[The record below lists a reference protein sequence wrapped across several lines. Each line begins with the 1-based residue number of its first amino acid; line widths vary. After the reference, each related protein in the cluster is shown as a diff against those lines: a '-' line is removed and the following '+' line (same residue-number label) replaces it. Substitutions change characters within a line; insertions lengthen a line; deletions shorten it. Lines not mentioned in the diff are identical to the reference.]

1 MIPGNWT
8 ESAAR
13 ALAAVEHDSRV
24 PGPRE
29 LLWALVDQE
38 SRASEILASGGLDAS
53 TLAEC
58 LPRVDEESEPT
69 TPGLDLVLQEAIRLS
84 GLAGRVAEAGTE
96 HLLWGL
102 AQADETIGR
111 VLADHDLQPESLAP
125 MIEAAAGIETAPLE
139 TDEHLD
145 PLPAP
150 DTGTDTF
157 RVMDASANRARE
169 GLRVVEDIARF
180 VLDDSHLTGLLKQL
194 RHDLA
199 TALKPLDGGRFVA
212 ARDTTSDVGTTV
224 TTEQEH
230 QRGSLRDVLEANLG
244 RVQESLRTL
253 EELAKLKTTGPD
265 TPSPASHFE
274 RARYDLYTLHK
285 ALATTLEAKRRLDGH
300 HLYLLAG
307 ESSCQGGIGPAV
319 RGAVAGGVGVVQLRE
334 KTLEDAA
341 LLDLARR
348 VRRWTRDGGSL
359 FVMNDRPDLAVL
371 ADADGVHVGQQEL
384 DVRSVRRIVG
394 PNRLVGVSTHSIQQA
409 RQAVLD
415 GADYLGVGPVFP
427 SQTKSFDS
435 YAGLAFVRAVAQE
448 ITLPWYAIG
457 GISAENLAEVAEAGA
472 TRVAVGAAICAAD
485 DPEATARELCQE
497 LTRDPA

>member
-58 LPRVDEESEPT
+58 LPRVDEEGAST

-224 TTEQEH
+224 TTEQ
-230 QRGSLRDVLEANLG
+230 
-244 RVQESLRTL
+244 
-253 EELAKLKTTGPD
+253 
-265 TPSPASHFE
+265 
-274 RARYDLYTLHK
+274 
-285 ALATTLEAKRRLDGH
+285 
-300 HLYLLAG
+300 
-307 ESSCQGGIGPAV
+307 
-319 RGAVAGGVGVVQLRE
+319 
-334 KTLEDAA
+334 
-341 LLDLARR
+341 
-348 VRRWTRDGGSL
+348 
-359 FVMNDRPDLAVL
+359 
-371 ADADGVHVGQQEL
+371 
-384 DVRSVRRIVG
+384 
-394 PNRLVGVSTHSIQQA
+394 
-409 RQAVLD
+409 
-415 GADYLGVGPVFP
+415 
-427 SQTKSFDS
+427 
-435 YAGLAFVRAVAQE
+435 
-448 ITLPWYAIG
+448 
-457 GISAENLAEVAEAGA
+457 
-472 TRVAVGAAICAAD
+472 
-485 DPEATARELCQE
+485 
-497 LTRDPA
+497 